1 MEEKIL
7 EKVAIEESKKKK
19 ENVSQ
24 RAMEYFLSGV
34 IRSLIA
40 CRKVD

>member
-19 ENVSQ
+19 K
-24 RAMEYFLSGV
+24 MY
-34 IRSLIA
+34 
-40 CRKVD
+40 RKGWWNIFYQEL

>member
-7 EKVAIEESKKKK
+7 EKVAIEENKKKK
-19 ENVSQ
+19 NVSQ
-24 RAMEYFLSGV
+24 RVMEYFLSGV